1 MSESKQL
8 AGGFQPG
15 GASMLANQKES
26 AAEEYYRLQL
36 LKEKFGP
43 DIAYTLSEKDQLKA
57 NILDK
62 IRLVSESSPEWYEL
76 VSTTGSENQ
85 YEQAE
90 YLADAAIRKRK
101 AERALEKYT
110 GGARAADIIFDESAR
125 NANRFRAGAG
135 AVGGFGNLLGEVG
148 EGKSGPVAEALREQ
162 LGLGVAGTARRGG
175 PRERA

>member
-1 MSESKQL
+1 MSDSKQL

-15 GASMLANQKES
+15 SASMLANQKES

-36 LKEKFGP
+36 LKEKFGNT
-43 DIAYTLSEKDQLKA
+43 IAYTLSEKDQLKA
-57 NILDK
+57 DILDK

-90 YLADAAIRKRK
+90 YLASTAIAKRK

-110 GGARAADIIFDESAR
+110 GGARSADRIFDESAR

-135 AVGGFGNLLGEVG
+135 AVGGFGNLLGEAA
-148 EGKSGPVAEALREQ
+148 EGRSGPLAEALREQ
-162 LGLGVAGTARRGG
+162 LGLGVAGTARRGAG
-175 PRERA
+175 GARA